1 MALSSQQLVLIS
13 PYTKSHV
20 DAFIAPLNASMVEFE
35 INTRLRVCAFIAQIL
50 HESGSLQYVKE
61 LASGDAYTNRKDLG
75 NTSSTAIEEAK
86 QLNTSSGTL
95 FKGRGLIQITGYTN
109 YVAVM
114 MALNIDCV
122 QHPELLEQPI
132 NACRSAAWWWK
143 AHGLNELA
151 DIGTYDSFTKI
162 TKKING
168 GVAGLTERQA
178 LYRQALAT
186 IKE

>member
-1 MALSSQQLVLIS
+1 MILSKQQLISIS
-13 PYTKSHV
+13 PYTKSHA
-20 DAFIAPLNASMVEFE
+20 DAFIEPLNAAMTEFE
-35 INTRLRVCAFIAQIL
+35 INTRLRVCAFIGQIL

-75 NTSSTAIEEAK
+75 DTNPVAVEEAK
-86 QLNTSSGTL
+86 ELNTNTGRL

-109 YVAVM
+109 YVSVM
-114 MALNIDCV
+114 MALGIDCV

-151 DIGTYDSFTKI
+151 DIATYDSYLKI
-162 TKKING
+162 TKIING
-168 GVAGLTERQA
+168 GTSHLAERQA